1 MSAWLAFALGVLAG
15 GVALIV
21 VEVCFALASYRK
33 EQQRE
38 AEEQARENAR
48 TDALLRAVRRT
59 PPVAPRP
66 IRTTP
71 GPRGVA

>member
-1 MSAWLAFALGVLAG
+1 MTAWMWFALGVFGGIVLTILVEICLAL
-15 GVALIV
+15 V
-21 VEVCFALASYRK
+21 SYRR

-48 TDALLRAVRRT
+48 TDELLRAVRRT
-59 PPVAPRP
+59 PPALPRP